1 MSMSTHADMV
11 LAQKNK
17 DLWPQAMVKEAFDH
31 NKSRNGTMGMEQYE
45 NMICSVLKKGL
56 NNRKFVLRKRKQMS
70 NKDVVEILSSTKTEL
85 NKEVRERTV
94 QACQKTRA

>member
-1 MSMSTHADMV
+1 MV

-17 DLWPQAMVKEAFDH
+17 DLWLHAIVKVAFAH
-31 NKSRNGTMGMEQYE
+31 NKSINGTMDMIQYE

-56 NNRKFVLRKRKQMS
+56 NNGKGVTAMGFMKCQTNVM
-70 NKDVVEILSSTKTEL
+70 DVVEILSSTKTEL

-94 QACQKTRA
+94 QVEKTRA